1 MLPAGFFQ
9 LCKVIDDGGLI
20 TAEGEIDE
28 ILNRGNSSRKS
39 SSLELKILICFE
51 ALLSFGQIVKLIDVD
66 FAVL

>member
-51 ALLSFGQIVKLIDVD
+51 AL
-66 FAVL
+66 